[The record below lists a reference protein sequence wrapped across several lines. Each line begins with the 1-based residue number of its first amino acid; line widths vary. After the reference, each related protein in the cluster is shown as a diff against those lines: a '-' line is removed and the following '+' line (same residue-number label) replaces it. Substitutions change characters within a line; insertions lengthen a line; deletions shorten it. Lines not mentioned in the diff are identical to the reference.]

1 MSRDYTPKHAKAG
14 VAGPVTLRCKACA
27 ARFEATHP
35 APTATCPACGTKSL
49 PCDPTKD
56 VQIKINTHELRILT
70 IWADNWAQQSV
81 DAQGKKTL
89 HCILERLAK
98 QLPSTPLT
106 MGMEVAGLQDAGYDA
121 QLVTTSGE
129 VKVPPRGKPS

>member
-1 MSRDYTPKHAKAG
+1 MI
-14 VAGPVTLRCKACA
+14 VARCVQCDSEFTEEQLLDQLA
-27 ARFEATHP
+27 
-35 APTATCPACGTKSL
+35 CPACGTKSI
-49 PCDPTKD
+49 PCDPSKD

-70 IWADNWAQQSV
+70 IWADNWAQRAV

-106 MGMEVAGLQDAGYDA
+106 MGMEIADLQDAGFDA
-121 QLVTTSGE
+121 QLVTESGE
-129 VKVPPRGKPS
+129 VLVPPRGKPS